1 MYFNKYD
8 EEEKREICKQL
19 KNYSLEECLKDLTK
33 LKTGVSEDIAKIK
46 PLSLV
51 GNKFV
56 EHFTLCEL
64 LNTRCKQG
72 ISFYDFWCHREFYLN
87 RDKSTLKLIEY
98 IQREKPLLDEIT
110 RAKKVFNIYY
120 GSVNVFRPANA
131 CRLYARYSPRCVLDF
146 TMGWGGRMVGAFCS
160 NVPRYIGVDN
170 NVRLRGALTS
180 MLETLQQQQQQHFNN
195 GSNYT
200 LLFQDCLDVDYSKI
214 EYDMVFT
221 SPPYYNKEI
230 YGEMGVTRSILKTE
244 EEWDTTFYIPI
255 IKKTWEHLTP
265 RNNGG
270 CAVYCLNIPQPLY
283 EKVCVP
289 ILGEA
294 QERIELNKF
303 SRTAPNR
310 ETDRKNLGQKYK
322 EYIYVWIKK

>member
-19 KNYSLEECLKDLTK
+19 KNYSLEECVKDLMK
-33 LKTGVSEDIAKIK
+33 LKTGVSEDITKIK

-131 CRLYARYSPRCVLDF
+131 CRLYARYSPKCVLDF

-160 NVPRYIGVDN
+160 NVTKYIGIDN
-170 NVRLRGALTS
+170 NMRLKPELIS
-180 MLETLQQQQQQHFNN
+180 MLDTLKQT
-195 GSNYT
+195 GTSVGTDYT
-200 LLFQDCLDVDYSKI
+200 LLFEDCLGVDYSQF

-230 YGEMGVTRSILKTE
+230 YGETTATRSVLKTE
-244 EEWDTTFYIPI
+244 EEWDATFYIPI
-255 IKKTWEHLTP
+255 IKKTWKHLSSK
-265 RNNGG
+265 NGN
-270 CAVYCLNIPQPLY
+270 AVYCLNIPQPLY

-294 QERIELNKF
+294 VEQIELNKF